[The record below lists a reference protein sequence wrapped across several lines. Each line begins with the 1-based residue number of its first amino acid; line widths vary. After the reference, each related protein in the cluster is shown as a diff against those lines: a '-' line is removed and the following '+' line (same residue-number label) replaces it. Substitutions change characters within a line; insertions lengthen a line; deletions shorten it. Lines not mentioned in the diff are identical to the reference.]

1 MDVSGVPAI
10 PSELQLQLRQFE
22 EAQPDRNT
30 HLPESPYSSKVR
42 WRMTVQL
49 KSNGCFSSD
58 TISAAEIP
66 RKETLLL
73 SLMHALQVNS
83 GTSNKNCLD

>member
-1 MDVSGVPAI
+1 
-10 PSELQLQLRQFE
+10 
-22 EAQPDRNT
+22 
-30 HLPESPYSSKVR
+30 
-42 WRMTVQL
+42 MTVQL

-58 TISAAEIP
+58 TISAVEIP

-83 GTSNKNCLD
+83 GTSNKNRFDEEAAGLMDWRR

>member
-1 MDVSGVPAI
+1 
-10 PSELQLQLRQFE
+10 
-22 EAQPDRNT
+22 
-30 HLPESPYSSKVR
+30 
-42 WRMTVQL
+42 MTVQL